1 MAYSLLFL
9 PWWAIVVCA
18 LALAFIVR
26 ALFVFRTIQ
35 RHRASLNRPCRRTTS
50 FPIKTLV
57 VLGSGG
63 HTTEILALIKDLDA
77 AIYTPLIYIMATTD
91 DTSERRVAAV
101 GGRPPDLVLRLPRAR
116 EVGQSYASSVFTTLW
131 SFLVALYLVM
141 RVRPNL
147 LLCNGPGTCLP
158 VAIATLFYRILMLC
172 EGNICFVESFCRVT
186 SFSLTGRL
194 LYPLADLFVVH
205 WEELKAIY
213 PKCHTVSTF
222 VSNSRKST

>member
-1 MAYSLLFL
+1 M
-9 PWWAIVVCA
+9 
-18 LALAFIVR
+18 
-26 ALFVFRTIQ
+26 
-35 RHRASLNRPCRRTTS
+35 
-50 FPIKTLV
+50 
-57 VLGSGG
+57 
-63 HTTEILALIKDLDA
+63 LALIKDLDP
-77 AIYTPLIYIMATTD
+77 AIYAPLIYMVATTD

-101 GGRPPDLVLRLPRAR
+101 GGTRLADFVLKLPRSR
-116 EVGQSYASSVFTTLW
+116 EVGQSYISSVFTTLW

-158 VAIATLFYRILMLC
+158 VAIATLFYRILGFC

-205 WEELKAIY
+205 WEELKVIY

-222 VSNSRKST
+222 VPNNKPKST